1 MGATNRQ
8 AETCT
13 ERGIKRHIQGESES
27 KGQRHRDTPQKK
39 TKQNIHHR
47 GGGEVGRQTQ
57 RGLERKTE
65 TGRLLTNAHCYHFNS
80 QQTGKWLNRKVATA
94 LEWRSRT
101 FTCVRHV
108 AHKGAC
114 LVTMKF
120 ISASEVNIKVNL
132 RLLSGIWNSGSLCAL
147 RLIFLWVGFI

>member
-1 MGATNRQ
+1 MKARDRD
-8 AETCT
+8 T
-13 ERGIKRHIQGESES
+13 EI
-27 KGQRHRDTPQKK
+27 RHRKK

-114 LVTMKF
+114 LVSMNF
-120 ISASEVNIKVNL
+120 ISASEVNMKMDL
-132 RLLSGIWNSGSLCAL
+132 CLLSVIWNSGSLCTL